1 MSDGFSIKKSSAKIL
16 TDNVDLIFRTN
27 NYWLAS
33 NSVKAELPGNFWGGS
48 ATFSMRR
55 INGEEIGL
63 AGLFVSYDKPDEHE
77 FKAGLRPVVEIKQSA
92 KCGKNTDGQWV
103 VTE

>member
-1 MSDGFSIKKSSAKIL
+1 MDALKTIAA
-16 TDNVDLIFRTN
+16 D
-27 NYWLAS
+27 
-33 NSVKAELPGNFWGGS
+33 SVKAELPGNFGGGS